1 LPQERYATIDK
12 KINILDHK
20 LSGKKIIVVDDS
32 IVRGD
37 TTRVVVEK
45 LRKIGVKEIH
55 LFITFPR
62 ISGPCPYGIDMATY
76 SELIGAARDPEEIAK
91 EIGADS
97 VNYQSLEG
105 FVGATGFRQD
115 ELCFGCATGNYP
127 TPLADRLAKK
137 MREQFDKGYKEIGRL
152 YELAELVEKPF

>member
-1 LPQERYATIDK
+1 
-12 KINILDHK
+12 
-20 LSGKKIIVVDDS
+20 
-32 IVRGD
+32 
-37 TTRVVVEK
+37 VEK

-62 ISGPCPYGIDMATY
+62 IIGPCPYGIDMATY
-76 SELIGAARDPEEIAK
+76 SELIGSVRDPEEIAK

-105 FVGATGFRQD
+105 FVRATGFGQG

-152 YELAELVEKPF
+152 YELAELVTKPF